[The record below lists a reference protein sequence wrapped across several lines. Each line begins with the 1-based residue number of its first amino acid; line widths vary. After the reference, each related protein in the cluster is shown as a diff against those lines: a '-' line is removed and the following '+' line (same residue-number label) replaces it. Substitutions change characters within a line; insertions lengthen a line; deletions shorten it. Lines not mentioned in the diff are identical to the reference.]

1 MTVEEIEI
9 VVTAKVE
16 EALKEFEKMLPA
28 IKKQMKQVQEA
39 FSKIDTKEM
48 QNKVQQ
54 ATNYVKKRVQDLKQS
69 SKNNEIS
76 IKVNN
81 KDAQK
86 QISQIQKQI
95 DSLQEK
101 INARQMKLN
110 VINPQIDKI
119 VEDARKSVTP
129 EGINPNDKAMDTTIN
144 NALGTNKD
152 FTSLNSQA
160 QKLYTEIEM
169 YNTQLSES
177 KGKMSQL
184 EQQTSQTATT
194 QSKLG
199 SFFSA
204 FKSKIEQAK
213 TAAGRIG
220 TAFKNVG
227 SDIARCLNPIN
238 LIKKGAGVIGNVVKN
253 IGAKTKGV
261 GTGIKSGIGTVLKY
275 AAALFSLRSIYSTL
289 SGCAQ
294 SWLSSQNAGAKQ
306 LSANIEY
313 MKYAM
318 GSALAPIIQFVT
330 NLVYQLMKAIQSVAY
345 ALTGVNI
352 FAKASTGA
360 FKSAQKSAKDTSKSL
375 SSIHSEINNVGD
387 KGNSGSGNSSPNIG
401 DLSKL
406 NPTNSLLDAIKNGNW
421 YEVGSIIGEKL
432 NEAMNNI
439 PWDKIQNTA
448 KNIGTNIAQF
458 LNGFIATTDW
468 NQVGNTIAQGINT
481 GIYFAQSFV
490 HTFNWSGLGSAIANA
505 INGFFKNTN
514 WGALGDTIS
523 TSIKGALNGI
533 TAFFKNLDWSFIVQ
547 GLIDFCKNIDW
558 NGIVDSMFEMLGS
571 AFASF
576 VNLGMIIGEKINE
589 ALDKAKDFFQEKIE
603 ECGGNVVA
611 GIFKGIGDAIA
622 NIGQWIND
630 HIFQPFIDGFKSAF
644 GIHSPSTVMAE
655 QGNFIMQGLLNGITN
670 LVDNVKQIWENIKN
684 TAVQKFTDIKNSI
697 SNIWQQVTS
706 KTSETW
712 QNIKNKVKEGAQG
725 AWNGI
730 TSIFG
735 NIPNWFRDKF
745 SQAWQAVKN
754 VFSTGGRIFDGIKEG
769 ILSGLKSIVNAIIYG
784 INKVIRIPFTGLNTV
799 LRNIRNAEILGL
811 KPFSWIGTISV
822 PQIPQLAKGGVL
834 TEATTILA
842 GEYSGARTNPE
853 IVTPQ
858 NIMRDTFED
867 VLSDFNSGNGQPLHV
882 TIQYFGKE
890 IFDDTIDYINSKTRR
905 TGKNTIVTVGD

>member
-1 MTVEEIEI
+1 
-9 VVTAKVE
+9 
-16 EALKEFEKMLPA
+16 
-28 IKKQMKQVQEA
+28 MK
-39 FSKIDTKEM
+39 
-48 QNKVQQ
+48 N
-54 ATNYVKKRVQDLKQS
+54 
-69 SKNNEIS
+69 
-76 IKVNN
+76 
-81 KDAQK
+81 
-86 QISQIQKQI
+86 
-95 DSLQEK
+95 SL
-101 INARQMKLN
+101 
-110 VINPQIDKI
+110 
-119 VEDARKSVTP
+119 
-129 EGINPNDKAMDTTIN
+129 
-144 NALGTNKD
+144 
-152 FTSLNSQA
+152 
-160 QKLYTEIEM
+160 
-169 YNTQLSES
+169 
-177 KGKMSQL
+177 
-184 EQQTSQTATT
+184 
-194 QSKLG
+194 
-199 SFFSA
+199 
-204 FKSKIEQAK
+204 
-213 TAAGRIG
+213 
-220 TAFKNVG
+220 
-227 SDIARCLNPIN
+227 
-238 LIKKGAGVIGNVVKN
+238 
-253 IGAKTKGV
+253 
-261 GTGIKSGIGTVLKY
+261 
-275 AAALFSLRSIYSTL
+275 
-289 SGCAQ
+289 
-294 SWLSSQNAGAKQ
+294 
-306 LSANIEY
+306 
-313 MKYAM
+313 
-318 GSALAPIIQFVT
+318 GSALAPAITYIT
-330 NLVYQLMKAIQSVAY
+330 NLVYNMMKAIQSVIY
-345 ALTGVNI
+345 ALFRVNI
-352 FAKASTGA
+352 FAKANA
-360 FKSAQKSAKDTSKSL
+360 KSYSDMAGSAKKTKNETKQL
-375 SSIHSEINNVGD
+375 AGIHDEINNIQSSNNSD
-387 KGNSGSGNSSPNIG
+387 SGSGGSTSPSF
-401 DLSKL
+401 DLSQMD
-406 NPTNSLLDAIKNGNW
+406 NTPNSIIDAIKNGNW

-481 GIYFAQSFV
+481 GIYFVQSFV

-523 TSIKGALNGI
+523 TGIKGALNGI

-558 NGIVDSMFEMLGS
+558 NGIVNSMFEMLGS

-655 QGNFIMQGLLNGITN
+655 QGKFIIQGLLNGITS

-697 SNIWQQVTS
+697 SNIWQQVTN

-712 QNIKNKVKEGAQG
+712 QGIKNKVKEGAQG

-730 TSIFG
+730 TSTFS

-769 ILSGLKSIVNAIIYG
+769 ILSGLKSIVNAIIGG
-784 INKVIRIPFTGLNTV
+784 INKVISIPFNGLNST
-799 LRNIRNAEILGL
+799 LRLIRNAEILGL
-811 KPFSWIGTISV
+811 RPFSWVGTINV
-822 PQIPQLAKGGVL
+822 PQIPRLAKGGVL
-834 TEATTILA
+834 TEATTVLA

-853 IVTPQ
+853 VVTPQ

-867 VLSDFNSGNGQPLHV
+867 VLSNYSGNSNDRPIYLTVNVGNQKLGQILL
-882 TIQYFGKE
+882 E
-890 IFDDTIDYINSKTRR
+890 DLRDRTRR
-905 TGKNTIVTVGD
+905 TGKDIEALVGG